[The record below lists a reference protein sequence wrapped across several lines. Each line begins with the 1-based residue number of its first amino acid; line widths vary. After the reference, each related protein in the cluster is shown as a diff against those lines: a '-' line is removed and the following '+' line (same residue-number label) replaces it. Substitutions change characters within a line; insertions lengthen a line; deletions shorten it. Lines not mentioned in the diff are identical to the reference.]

1 MPLTAGTWRIM
12 DASMVGAQ
20 PIDEVSTTQNHPL
33 GTIVRA
39 MDSGTTAYGAGEF
52 MYVKGV
58 TSGATGAW
66 VTVNMDDGSC
76 SLLAADAIGPV
87 GVMMATLDAATD
99 FGWVQISGKA
109 IGNCLTGFADNG
121 KVYATATAGSIDD
134 ASVAGDLVV
143 NAKGASAIDTL
154 QAEFEIARPFV
165 GDVFP

>member
-1 MPLTAGTWRIM
+1 MM
-12 DASMVGAQ
+12 
-20 PIDEVSTTQNHPL
+20 
-33 GTIVRA
+33 
-39 MDSGTTAYGAGEF
+39 
-52 MYVKGV
+52 
-58 TSGATGAW
+58 
-66 VTVNMDDGSC
+66 
-76 SLLAADAIGPV
+76 AADAIGPV

-154 QAEFEIARPFV
+154 QAEATTVI
-165 GDVFP
+165 VFSTLAFAVTATLWLGVLAWLGRHSGG